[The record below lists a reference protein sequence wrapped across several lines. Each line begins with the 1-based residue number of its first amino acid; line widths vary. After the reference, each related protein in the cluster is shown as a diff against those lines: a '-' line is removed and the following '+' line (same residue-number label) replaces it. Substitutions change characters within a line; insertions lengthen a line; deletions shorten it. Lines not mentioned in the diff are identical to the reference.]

1 MRRRGATPRPPAVET
16 KMTDAEKKTPLPD
29 RETTKRLRAETHFLR
44 ARGYHRTGRL
54 EEALAA
60 LDEAVA
66 ADPSFT
72 RARAARGHTLR
83 QLGRL
88 DEALEVITGVLAEEP
103 ENAIALATKGTLLQ
117 ETGRPEEARAAF
129 ERALAVVEDE
139 DRGLVHYNFACFWA
153 TAGEAEE
160 CRRHLARALELEPS
174 KKSVAAVDRDFEKY
188 AAEEWFLA
196 LTAL

>member
-1 MRRRGATPRPPAVET
+1 M
-16 KMTDAEKKTPLPD
+16 MDAEKKAPFPD
-29 RETTKRLRAETHFLR
+29 SEVTKRLRAETHFLR
-44 ARGYHRTGRL
+44 ARGYHRIGRF

-72 RARAARGHTLR
+72 RAHAARGHTLR
-83 QLGRL
+83 RLGRL
-88 DEALEVITGVLAEEP
+88 DEAMEVVVRVLSEEP
-103 ENAIALATKGTLLQ
+103 ANAIALATKGTLLQ

-129 ERALAVVEDE
+129 EHALTVVDEE
-139 DRGLVHYNFACFWA
+139 DRSLIHYNFACFWA

-160 CRRHLARALELEPS
+160 CREHLARALKLDPA
-174 KKSVAAVDRDFEKY
+174 KKSVAAVDRDFARY
-188 AAEEWFLA
+188 ADEEWFLN